1 MGAALVF
8 ERRADDADTGQAVNP
23 VFAEVLQKRRV
34 VARDGTEIPIH
45 SEIGAAE
52 GEALQRLV
60 HSLRPEVTL
69 EIGCAFGISA
79 LYICEALADVGGRRH
94 IVIDPHQLTH
104 WKGAGLFTLERAG
117 FASLIDFHALSSH
130 LALPR
135 LEMDGTKIGLALI
148 DGWHTFDYAMIDFFY
163 VDRLLQVGGVVVLDD
178 TAAYTAIRKLAR
190 YIATHRHY
198 VPLKNDGVAAGEPA
212 RSAPFV
218 RPSGTVHRLAER
230 LLHPKLVHSD
240 SLLGLPPD
248 NFIAFKKIAE
258 DLLGD
263 GSGGTRR
270 WDQHHEF

>member
-1 MGAALVF
+1 M
-8 ERRADDADTGQAVNP
+8 NP
-23 VFAEVLQKRRV
+23 VIAEVLQKRHV

-45 SEIGAAE
+45 SEISVAE

-60 HSLRPEVTL
+60 RELRPEVTL

-79 LYICEALADVGGRRH
+79 LYICEALAEVGGRRH

-117 FASLIDFHALSSH
+117 FGSLVEFHALSSH
-130 LALPR
+130 VALPR
-135 LEMDGTKIGLALI
+135 LEMEGTKIGLALI

-163 VDRLLQVGGVVVLDD
+163 VDRLLQVGGVVMLDD
-178 TAAYTAIRKLAR
+178 TAAFAAIRKLAR
-190 YIATHRHY
+190 YIAMHRQY
-198 VPLKNDGVAAGEPA
+198 VALKNNGRASAEPA

-218 RPSGTVHRLAER
+218 RPSGTMHRFAER
-230 LLHPKLVHSD
+230 VLHPKFVHSD
-240 SLLGLPPD
+240 ALLGLPPD
-248 NFIAFKKIAE
+248 NYIAFKKTGE

>member
-1 MGAALVF
+1 
-8 ERRADDADTGQAVNP
+8 VNP
-23 VFAEVLQKRRV
+23 VLTEVLQNRRV
-34 VARDGTEIPIH
+34 LARDGTEIPIH
-45 SEIGAAE
+45 SEIAAAE

-60 HSLRPEVTL
+60 RTLRPGVTL

-79 LYICEALADVGGRRH
+79 LYICEALAEVGGRKH

-117 FASLIDFHALSSH
+117 FASLIEFQALSSH

-135 LEMDGTKIGLALI
+135 LEMEGTKIGLALI

-178 TAAYTAIRKLAR
+178 TTAYAAIRKLAR

-198 VPLKNDGVAAGEPA
+198 IALKNDGVAPGEPA
-212 RSAPFV
+212 RSAPFA

-230 LLHPKLVHSD
+230 VLHPKLVHSD

-248 NFIAFKKIAE
+248 NFIAFKKTAE